1 MNLSLE
7 ADLLPKTHAGG
18 GEADIVWKYQQTSSY
33 PKHDLLI
40 EATLSDSTN
49 QRRMEM
55 EPVSRHL
62 GDYILSHK
70 KYETYC
76 VFLTNF
82 LHINVISDFRN
93 RKTITYYNSD
103 GTDWI
108 DGMMII
114 PMEADVLISLLKSGK
129 KYPDLYREFHSAYES
144 SLHPKQWYEN
154 LKLNLMCC
162 NQ

>member
-18 GEADIVWKYQQTSSY
+18 GEADIIWKYQFSNDY
-33 PKHDLLI
+33 PRHDLLI
-40 EATLSDSTN
+40 EATLSDSAN

-70 KYETYC
+70 DYETYC

-82 LHINVISDFRN
+82 LHINVIADFRN
-93 RKTITYYNSD
+93 RKTSSYYNSD
-103 GTDWI
+103 GTEKI
-108 DGMMII
+108 NGMMII
-114 PMEADVLISLLKSGK
+114 PLETDVLITLLKSGK
-129 KYPDLYREFHSAYES
+129 KYPELYRQFHENYES
-144 SLHPKQWYEN
+144 SFAPKQWYEKLIQV
-154 LKLNLMCC
+154 LK
-162 NQ
+162 